1 MLARLALL
9 FVMLPTLA
17 IAAAADVIPDGGK
30 LVIPPPPKPDPV
42 VNAAPKPAV
51 TQSPYVAYAA
61 PTMPAANA
69 SECRMDCAQTLYF
82 CQASDHAEYCP
93 SGWTECV
100 AACNSPA
107 LNHAP

>member
-30 LVIPPPPKPDPV
+30 LVIPPPPKP
-42 VNAAPKPAV
+42 V